1 MGAARGVVPLI
12 SKLASSSYDT
22 ITVVYCSGC
31 CVRACTEADLP
42 GDADSSGGLPAIT
55 DWIVPPLSLAGR
67 ES

>member
-1 MGAARGVVPLI
+1 M
-12 SKLASSSYDT
+12 YDT

-42 GDADSSGGLPAIT
+42 GDADSSGALPAIT